1 MTNRDQ
7 ASHEEL
13 NINRKRYFII
23 DQIRGA
29 AIVLM
34 IFFHLFFDLT
44 IFGALTINFS
54 KNPFWYFLP
63 RLIVFLFLIAVGLSL
78 SLVHEEK
85 VYWKKFLPRFYKI
98 SVLAICISIITWF
111 LFPTTWVYFGTLH
124 CIALCSVMAL
134 PLLRYPRLALFIS
147 LSLIIPSALFDK
159 NLPWFT
165 LPHASMD
172 YISPFPWFGVVC
184 LGLFLKAKGFHTIH
198 LGHGKVLS
206 ALSLLGRHSLKIYIL
221 HQPLIYGTL
230 YLFFRVIKV

>member
-1 MTNRDQ
+1 
-7 ASHEEL
+7 
-13 NINRKRYFII
+13 
-23 DQIRGA
+23 
-29 AIVLM
+29 M

-78 SLVHEEK
+78 SVAHEK
-85 VYWKKFLPRFYKI
+85 KIHWKKFLPRFYKI
-98 SVLAICISIITWF
+98 SALAICVSTITWF

-124 CIALCSVMAL
+124 CIALCSLMTL
-134 PLLRYPRLALFIS
+134 PLLRFPKLALTIS

-159 NLPWFT
+159 TLPWFT

-184 LGLFLKAKGFHTIH
+184 LGLFLKTRGFHTIH
-198 LGHGKVLS
+198 LGQGKILS
-206 ALSLLGRHSLKIYIL
+206 TLSLLGRHSLKIYVM
-221 HQPLIYGTL
+221 HQPIIYGTL
-230 YLFFRVIKV
+230 YIFFRIIKV